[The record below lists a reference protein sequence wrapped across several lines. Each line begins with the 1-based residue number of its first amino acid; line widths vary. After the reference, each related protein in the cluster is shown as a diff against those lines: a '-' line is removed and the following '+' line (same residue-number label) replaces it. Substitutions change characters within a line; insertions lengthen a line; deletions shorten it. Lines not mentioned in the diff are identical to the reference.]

1 MILVH
6 VVSSDQLERP
16 DGSCNNQGLNSDNF
30 QKPKDHTSLSF
41 PISNLQQ
48 YIRILPFKEGTK
60 GFFFLFSPV
69 YSLCHLTA
77 LFRMLVLLLAFFNIH
92 FLAEKILII
101 KKPCKELLSV
111 NNSNDN
117 KKKAAM

>member
-60 GFFFLFSPV
+60 GFFFSIFSSVLPV
-69 YSLCHLTA
+69 PFDSTFQNVSFTSC
-77 LFRMLVLLLAFFNIH
+77 
-92 FLAEKILII
+92 FL
-101 KKPCKELLSV
+101 
-111 NNSNDN
+111 
-117 KKKAAM
+117 